1 MITKHLSNI
10 LNLPNFMKELNGNL
24 LLQQKTGNK
33 KEEQINLL
41 KQTINALYI
50 FPNEISKDVDA
61 LKENVLP
68 FDQRAS
74 SNGDDNRLSA
84 FHYCYLNLINLIKT
98 KHPKK
103 ACIYAMK
110 EIKTSEEYIESLSKF
125 VFVPLLYQE
134 VFIFS
139 CCEEYL
145 SIINLEYQSP
155 LLFCQIRSLENI
167 GIALG
172 VYSPSPDLLHWDD
185 DFPLKC
191 CQLKFELPKFTPPN
205 LSKAV
210 GERALFNEAMLDKLS
225 LCIKYLPE
233 GNVKCLIKMKL
244 ALFYF
249 QNAKHEL
256 ALELLLEIAK
266 EFTLMNHLSRSY
278 YCYILA
284 YHCTSSIKKRIF
296 ILLRLLTLSKIDED
310 TKITMATNFNITGH
324 HLLKTS
330 SIINELKQLFTSSQ
344 EETISAESIITI
356 STQPIS
362 LTLNIPLS
370 LECIINNTELILY
383 PDQPIVLA
391 INSSPLLVK
400 IKNGPTLLI
409 PTPIHSKN
417 ESNQPITMECHMPE
431 FIKVDKEWEG
441 KVGVKIDMNKH
452 VSIFKVKGKIFKK
465 TTTVAY
471 KLKNSYE
478 SVDGKI
484 SMKHGIIDMT
494 SFEVPC
500 QIALYLPI
508 RGLSYEKK
516 DCKCLFKCEGEWQ
529 CSLETIAIVQD
540 PISFPSVV
548 HPIHQNQHWCV
559 EIPIS
564 NKVDGNIMIK
574 TLALSVNNVITNKL
588 EEDIEVYKNQSYNY
602 IINSCADGNQQL
614 DVVFEYKGKIYQY
627 NNTID
632 FIKIPTFYKVQYKWD
647 SCVISKGESVNVI
660 LSITANE
667 DNKHLLVQVDNN
679 DYFCVCGF
687 NTRKI
692 QLEVGEQITINYQFI
707 SLHAGI
713 CALPQIKFTRNGVD
727 LRVEY
732 ENELPNITVLQESE
746 WFDMLKE

>member
-1 MITKHLSNI
+1 MTTKHLSSI

-24 LLQQKTGNK
+24 LLHQKTGNK
-33 KEEQINLL
+33 KEQINLL

-50 FPNEISKDVDA
+50 FPNEISKDVDI
-61 LKENVLP
+61 LKERVLP
-68 FDQRAS
+68 FDQRTS

-84 FHYCYLNLINLIKT
+84 FHYCYSNLINLIKT

-103 ACIYAMK
+103 ASVYAMK

-134 VFIFS
+134 VFIYS

-145 SIINLEYQSP
+145 TIINLEYQSP

-210 GERALFNEAMLDKLS
+210 GERALFNEAMLDKLN

-249 QNAKHEL
+249 QNAKLEL

-278 YCYILA
+278 YCYVLA

-296 ILLRLLTLSKIDED
+296 ILLRLLVLSKIDED
-310 TKITMATNFNITGH
+310 TKITMATNFNIIGH
-324 HLLKTS
+324 PLLNTS
-330 SIINELKQLFTSSQ
+330 SIINEIKQFFTSSQ
-344 EETISAESIITI
+344 KETISAENVITI
-356 STQPIS
+356 STHPTT
-362 LTLNIPLS
+362 LTLNIPLT
-370 LECIINNTELILY
+370 LECVINNTELILY
-383 PDQPIVLA
+383 PDQPIVLT
-391 INSSPLLVK
+391 INSSPLLIKV
-400 IKNGPTLLI
+400 KNGPTLLV
-409 PTPIHSKN
+409 PTSIHSKN
-417 ESNQPITMECHMPE
+417 ESNQPISMECHMPE

-441 KVGVKIDMNKH
+441 KVGVKIDMNKP
-452 VSIFKVKGKIFKK
+452 VSIFKVKGKVFKK

-471 KLKNSYE
+471 KLKNSNE
-478 SVDGKI
+478 SIDGKI

-516 DCKCLFKCEGEWQ
+516 DCKCLFKCEGEWPF
-529 CSLETIAIVQD
+529 SLETIAIVQD
-540 PISFPSVV
+540 PISFPNTV

-564 NKVDGNIMIK
+564 NKVDGKIMIK
-574 TLALSVNNVITNKL
+574 TIALSVNNVIMNKL
-588 EEDIEVYKNQSYNY
+588 EEDIEICKNQSYNY
-602 IINSCADGNQQL
+602 LTNSCEDGVQQL

-647 SCVISKGESVNVI
+647 TCVISKGESVNVI

-679 DYFCVCGF
+679 EYFCVCGF

-713 CALPQIKFTRNGVD
+713 CPLPLIKFTRNGVD

-746 WFDMLKE
+746 WFDVLKE